1 MRLPCPTPPG
11 RSVHKTGKLD
21 YWAAMADEHTL
32 LSLSGCDVRLGRAA
46 ALSGIDLELRAGRHL
61 AVLGR
66 NGAGKSTL
74 LRLLLGEVHPAQ
86 SMDPDSGRVRA
97 GRRVVKPAAR
107 PLLLVSAEQQDAYQR
122 RGVDLTGLEVA
133 CTGPLGVFLPYR
145 EFTEPEL
152 AAGRK
157 ALEAAAAGRLA
168 GRSVAG
174 LSRGELR
181 RVLVA
186 RALAA
191 RPGVLLLDEA
201 LDGLD
206 RGSRPGVLAAL
217 EAAAHQGA
225 TLVVA
230 AHRGEDL
237 PACVAEGIF
246 LEDGRIA
253 ARGHAREL
261 LPRAADTAPA
271 QDAPRRPPGPAPAFL
286 AKVEAAD
293 VVRGGRTVLRGLDW
307 TIAPGQAWAVLGD
320 NGAGKSTLLSL
331 LTAELWPQPGGRV
344 SWFGRTG
351 PRDVWEVRRD
361 LGLVSPDLQAGYAY
375 DVPALDLV
383 LSGFSWSMGRYDAPS
398 PQQTAAARR
407 ALARIGLDGLEERPI
422 RSLSYGQL
430 RRLLVARALVHE
442 PRLLLLDEAA
452 AGLDAPAREEFLRTL
467 DRLFSAGVGLVCV
480 SHRPGDLPGCLT
492 HALALESGRAAYC
505 GPLAGLPPRWR

>member
-1 MRLPCPTPPG
+1 
-11 RSVHKTGKLD
+11 
-21 YWAAMADEHTL
+21 MADNVTL
-32 LSLSGCDVRLGRAA
+32 LSLSDCDVRLGKATV
-46 ALSGIDLELRAGRHL
+46 LSGIDLELRAGRHL

-74 LRLLLGEVHPAQ
+74 LRLILGEVHPAQ
-86 SMDPDSGRVRA
+86 SLDPVSGRVRA
-97 GRRVVKPAAR
+97 GRRMARPAAR
-107 PLLLVSAEQQDAYQR
+107 PLLLVSAEQQDAYFR

-152 AAGRK
+152 AAGRE
-157 ALEAAAAGRLA
+157 ALETASAGHLA

-206 RGSRPGVLAAL
+206 RASRPGVLAAL
-217 EAAAHQGA
+217 EAAARAGA

-230 AHRGEDL
+230 AHRDEDL
-237 PACVAEGIF
+237 PDCVAQGIF
-246 LEDGRIA
+246 LENGRITA
-253 ARGHAREL
+253 QGEPHGL
-261 LPRAADTAPA
+261 LPQAPVPAPDAAAPL
-271 QDAPRRPPGPAPAFL
+271 RPVGPAPAFL
-286 AKVEAAD
+286 ARVEQAS
-293 VVRGGRTVLRGLDW
+293 VVRGNRAVLHGLDW
-307 TIAPGQAWAVLGD
+307 TIAPGQAWAMLGD

-351 PRDVWEVRRD
+351 PRDVWEVRRG
-361 LGLVSPDLQAGYAY
+361 LGLVSPELQAGYAY

-383 LSGFSWSMGRYDAPS
+383 LSGFSWSMGLYAEPS
-398 PQQTAAARR
+398 PEQVAAARR
-407 ALARIGLDGLEERPI
+407 AMARIGMDGLEERPI

-430 RRLLVARALVHE
+430 RRLLVARSLAPE

-467 DRLFSAGVGLVCV
+467 DRLFAAGVGLVCV
-480 SHRPGDLPGCLT
+480 AHRPGDLPGCLT
-492 HALALESGRAAYC
+492 HALALESGHAAYC
-505 GPLAGLPPRWR
+505 GPLEGLPARWR

>member
-1 MRLPCPTPPG
+1 M
-11 RSVHKTGKLD
+11 V
-21 YWAAMADEHTL
+21 EHDFL
-32 LSLSGCDVRLGRAA
+32 LALSGCDVRLGSSAVLREV
-46 ALSGIDLELRAGRHL
+46 DLTLRPGRHL

-86 SMDPDSGRVRA
+86 SVDPASGLVQA
-97 GRRVVKPAAR
+97 GRRVVRPAAR
-107 PLLLVSAEQQDAYQR
+107 PLLLVAAEQQDAYVR

-133 CTGPLGVFLPYR
+133 CTGPQGVFLPFRHFSGVELSRGR
-145 EFTEPEL
+145 EAL
-152 AAGRK
+152 DMARAGH
-157 ALEAAAAGRLA
+157 LA
-168 GRSVAG
+168 GRAVAAM
-174 LSRGELR
+174 SRGELR

-206 RGSRPGVLAAL
+206 RSSRPDLLAAL
-217 EAAAHQGA
+217 EAAAKSGA

-230 AHRGEDL
+230 AHRFEDI
-237 PACVAEGIF
+237 PGCVADAVL
-246 LEDGRIA
+246 LEDGRITA
-253 ARGHAREL
+253 TGEPRQL
-261 LPRAADTAPA
+261 LPGPGVAATTSVTRSPS
-271 QDAPRRPPGPAPAFL
+271 GPLPDFL
-286 AKVEAAD
+286 ARIERAT
-293 VVRGGRTVLRGLDW
+293 VVRGGRPVLADLDW
-307 TIAPGQAWAVLGD
+307 TISPGQAWAVLGD

-361 LGLVSPDLQAGYAY
+361 LGLVSPELQAAYAY

-383 LSGFSWSMGRYDAPS
+383 LSGFAWSMGLYEDPS
-398 PQQTAAARR
+398 PEQAAAGRR
-407 ALARIGLDGLEERPI
+407 AILRVGLAGLEERPI

-452 AGLDAPAREEFLRTL
+452 AGLDAPARAELLATL
-467 DRLFSAGVGLVCV
+467 EDVSAAGTGLACV
-480 SHRPGDLPGCLT
+480 AHRPGDLPACIT
-492 HALALESGRAAYC
+492 HALVLEAGRTVYC
-505 GPLAGLPPRWR
+505 GPAAGLPNRWR